1 MKLDSKKVGT
11 KTSPMATRT
20 GKEETKRET
29 NMATMKKTVF
39 THLPNFS
46 TIFPILF
53 YSILFFPPPPNKS
66 NQIKSK
72 EIPFD

>member
-53 YSILFFPPPPNKS
+53 YSILFFPPTPQQIKS
-66 NQIKSK
+66 NQIKRDA
-72 EIPFD
+72 F